1 MNLERLT
8 EVLRTLPS
16 DLQGKA
22 REGDRLLDLRR
33 SGETTSLRLT
43 LNLRDNN
50 GSDLIFDALL
60 QLPTPPAPSGAKAAQ
75 LQSLSPGGSFN
86 KRAQR
91 CVEPMLTWAIQLL
104 SQTPEKF
111 QRSTG
116 RKPQWLAQVQ
126 NLVTAISRDADWAQ
140 QWLLRHEI
148 QLEDLRKKQRLNWV
162 LRELVDE
169 GHIARADWRDDESVV
184 DGAAELL
191 ARHYPQ
197 VDADAVLSGFEDAEF
212 EDAEEAI
219 AAVNIAL
226 APLELKLYVIE
237 SDDDSY
243 LLSLQDATSA
253 EQLRQTLLAL
263 GLNLLEPDA

>member
-8 EVLRTLPS
+8 DVLRTLPS
-16 DLQGKA
+16 ELQGKA
-22 REGDRLLDLRR
+22 REGERLLDLRR
-33 SGETTSLRLT
+33 SGDTTSLRLT

-60 QLPTPPAPSGAKAAQ
+60 QLPAPPATKAAQ
-75 LQSLSPGGSFN
+75 LQSLSPGSSFN

-104 SQTPEKF
+104 SQTPEKI

-116 RKPQWLAQVQ
+116 SKPQWLAPVQ
-126 NLVTAISRDADWAQ
+126 NLVTTLSRNADWAR

-243 LLSLQDATSA
+243 LLSLQDAASA

>member
-8 EVLRTLPS
+8 EVLHALPS

-33 SGETTSLRLT
+33 SGDATSLRLT

-60 QLPTPPAPSGAKAAQ
+60 QIPTPPAPSDAKAAQ

-91 CVEPMLTWAIQLL
+91 CMQPMLTWAIQLL
-104 SQTPEKF
+104 SQTPEKI
-111 QRSTG
+111 QRNIG
-116 RKPQWLAQVQ
+116 RKPQWLAPVQ
-126 NLVTAISRDADWAQ
+126 KLVTTISRDSDWTQ

-184 DGAAELL
+184 DAAAELL

-197 VDADAVLSGFEDAEF
+197 VDADAILSELEDTEF

-243 LLSLQDATSA
+243 LLSLQDAASA

-263 GLNLLEPDA
+263 SLNLLEPDA

>member
-16 DLQGKA
+16 ELQGKA

-33 SGETTSLRLT
+33 SGDATSLRLT

-60 QLPTPPAPSGAKAAQ
+60 QLPVSPDSKAAQ

-104 SQTPEKF
+104 SQTPEKI

-116 RKPQWLAQVQ
+116 RKPQWQAPLQ
-126 NLVTAISRDADWAQ
+126 NLVTTISRNIDWTQ

-148 QLEDLRKKQRLNWV
+148 QLEDLRKKQRPNWV
-162 LRELVDE
+162 LRELVNE
-169 GHIARADWRDDESVV
+169 GHIARTDWRDDESVV
-184 DGAAELL
+184 DGAADLL

-197 VDADAVLSGFEDAEF
+197 IDADAVLSELEDTEF
-212 EDAEEAI
+212 EDAESAI
-219 AAVNIAL
+219 ATVNIAL
-226 APLELKLYVIE
+226 APLELKIYVIE

-243 LLSLQDATSA
+243 LLSLQDAASA
-253 EQLRQTLLAL
+253 EHLRQTLQAM

>member
-1 MNLERLT
+1 MSLEHLT
-8 EVLRTLPS
+8 EVVRALPS
-16 DLQGKA
+16 DLHGKA
-22 REGDRLLDLRR
+22 SDGDRLLDLRR

-60 QLPTPPAPSGAKAAQ
+60 QLSSQPSAKAAQ

-104 SQTPEKF
+104 SQTPEKI

-116 RKPQWLAQVQ
+116 RKPQWLAPVQ
-126 NLVTAISRDADWAQ
+126 NLVTTLSRDAVWAQ

-162 LRELVDE
+162 LRELVNE
-169 GHIARADWRDDESVV
+169 GHIARTDWRDDESVV
-184 DGAAELL
+184 DGAADLL

-197 VDADAVLSGFEDAEF
+197 VDADAVLGELEDTEF
-212 EDAEEAI
+212 EDAEDAI
-219 AAVNIAL
+219 AAVNTAL

-243 LLSLQDATSA
+243 LLSLQDAASA

>member
-8 EVLRTLPS
+8 EVLRALPGE
-16 DLQGKA
+16 LQGKA

-33 SGETTSLRLT
+33 SADTTSLRLT

-60 QLPTPPAPSGAKAAQ
+60 QLPVSPDSKAAQ

-104 SQTPEKF
+104 SQTPEKI

-116 RKPQWLAQVQ
+116 SKPQWLAPVQ
-126 NLVTAISRDADWAQ
+126 NLVTTLSRNADWAR

-162 LRELVDE
+162 LRELVNE
-169 GHIARADWRDDESVV
+169 GHIVRADWRDDESVI
-184 DGAAELL
+184 DGTADLL
-191 ARHYPQ
+191 TRNYPQ
-197 VDADAVLSGFEDAEF
+197 IDADAILSELEDTEF
-212 EDAEEAI
+212 EDAEDAI
-219 AAVNIAL
+219 ATVNIAL

-243 LLSLQDATSA
+243 LLSLQDAASA
-253 EQLRQTLLAL
+253 EQLRQTLLVL

>member
-1 MNLERLT
+1 MNLERLS

-16 DLQGKA
+16 ELQGKA
-22 REGDRLLDLRR
+22 SDSDRLLDLRR
-33 SGETTSLRLT
+33 SGDTTSLRLT

-60 QLPTPPAPSGAKAAQ
+60 QLPTPPAPSDAKAAQ

-104 SQTPEKF
+104 SQTPEKI

-116 RKPQWLAQVQ
+116 RKPLWLAPLQ
-126 NLVTAISRDADWAQ
+126 NLVTTLSRNIDWTQ

-169 GHIARADWRDDESVV
+169 GHIARVDWRDDESVI
-184 DGAAELL
+184 DGAADLL
-191 ARHYPQ
+191 AKHYPK
-197 VDADAVLSGFEDAEF
+197 VDTDAILSELEDTEF

-219 AAVNIAL
+219 SAVNTAL
-226 APLELKLYVIE
+226 APLELKLCVIE

-243 LLSLQDATSA
+243 LLSLQDAAAA
-253 EQLRQTLLAL
+253 EHLRQSLQAL

>member
-1 MNLERLT
+1 MNLERLI
-8 EVLRTLPS
+8 EVLRALPS

-60 QLPTPPAPSGAKAAQ
+60 QLTTPPAPSSAKAAQ

-104 SQTPEKF
+104 SQTPEKI

-116 RKPQWLAQVQ
+116 RKPQWLAPLQ
-126 NLVTAISRDADWAQ
+126 NLVIAISRDANWAR

-148 QLEDLRKKQRLNWV
+148 QLENLGKKQRLNWV
-162 LRELVDE
+162 LRELVNE
-169 GHIARADWRDDESVV
+169 GHIARADWRDDEAII
-184 DGAAELL
+184 DGAADLL
-191 ARHYPQ
+191 AKHYPQ
-197 VDADAVLSGFEDAEF
+197 VDADAVLGEFEDTEF

-219 AAVNIAL
+219 AAVNITL

-243 LLSLQDATSA
+243 LLSLQDAASA
-253 EQLRQTLLAL
+253 EHLRQAL
-263 GLNLLEPDA
+263 QALDLNLLEPDA

>member
-8 EVLRTLPS
+8 EVLRALPGE
-16 DLQGKA
+16 LQGKA

-33 SGETTSLRLT
+33 SADTTSLRLT

-60 QLPTPPAPSGAKAAQ
+60 QIPTPPARPDAKAAQ

-86 KRAQR
+86 KRAHR

-104 SQTPEKF
+104 SQTPEKI

-116 RKPQWLAQVQ
+116 RKPQWLAPLQ
-126 NLVTAISRDADWAQ
+126 NLVTTLSRNAHWTQ

-148 QLEDLRKKQRLNWV
+148 QLEDLRKKQRLDWV

-169 GHIARADWRDDESVV
+169 GHIARADWRDDESVI
-184 DGAAELL
+184 DGAADLL
-191 ARHYPQ
+191 PGTTRKWMQIP
-197 VDADAVLSGFEDAEF
+197 F
-212 EDAEEAI
+212 
-219 AAVNIAL
+219 
-226 APLELKLYVIE
+226 
-237 SDDDSY
+237 
-243 LLSLQDATSA
+243 
-253 EQLRQTLLAL
+253 
-263 GLNLLEPDA
+263 

>member
-1 MNLERLT
+1 MSLERLT
-8 EVLRTLPS
+8 EVLRALPGE
-16 DLQGKA
+16 LQGKA
-22 REGDRLLDLRR
+22 REGERLLDLRR
-33 SGETTSLRLT
+33 SADTTSLRLT
-43 LNLRDNN
+43 LNLHDNN

-60 QLPTPPAPSGAKAAQ
+60 QLPALPGAKAAQ

-104 SQTPEKF
+104 SQTPEKI
-111 QRSTG
+111 QRNTG
-116 RKPQWLAQVQ
+116 RKPQWLAPVQ
-126 NLVTAISRDADWAQ
+126 NLVTTISRNADWAQ

-169 GHIARADWRDDESVV
+169 GHIARADWRDDESVI
-184 DGAAELL
+184 DGAADLL
-191 ARHYPQ
+191 AKHYPHM
-197 VDADAVLSGFEDAEF
+197 DADAVLSEFEDTEF
-212 EDAEEAI
+212 GDAEEAI

-243 LLSLQDATSA
+243 LLSLQDAASA
-253 EQLRQTLLAL
+253 EHLRQTLQAL

>member
-1 MNLERLT
+1 MNLERLS

-16 DLQGKA
+16 ELQGKA
-22 REGDRLLDLRR
+22 SDGDRLLDLRR

-60 QLPTPPAPSGAKAAQ
+60 QLPVSPDSKAAQ

-104 SQTPEKF
+104 SQTPEKI

-116 RKPQWLAQVQ
+116 SKPQWLAPVQ
-126 NLVTAISRDADWAQ
+126 NLVTTLSRNADWAR

-162 LRELVDE
+162 LRELVNE
-169 GHIARADWRDDESVV
+169 GHIVRADWRDDESII
-184 DGAAELL
+184 DGSADLL

-197 VDADAVLSGFEDAEF
+197 IDADAVLSELEDTEF
-212 EDAEEAI
+212 EDAEDAI

-243 LLSLQDATSA
+243 LLSLQDAASA
-253 EQLRQTLLAL
+253 EHLRQTLQAL
-263 GLNLLEPDA
+263 GLNLLELDV